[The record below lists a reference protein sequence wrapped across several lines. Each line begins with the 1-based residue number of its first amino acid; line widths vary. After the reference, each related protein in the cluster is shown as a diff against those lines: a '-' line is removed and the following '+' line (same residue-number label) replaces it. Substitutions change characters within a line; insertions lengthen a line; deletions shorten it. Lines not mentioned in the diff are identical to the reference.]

1 MIRRRKNRGS
11 FGRILVFL
19 TIAVSAWLFTAH
31 SLQSRPLEPIRHIR
45 SGIPGVNAIEIDPAH
60 AEIRPVVANGNG
72 EYFSDMVKRLKPK
85 AAINGTFYDADMKP
99 LGDILIDG
107 KLECRGHYPNAF
119 AVTNDGKIKL
129 IRGTKQHIDWSGCR
143 HGIAAGPRLVHN
155 GIVELKPNDDGFT
168 KRSLTITATR
178 TGIGITK
185 NGKLLLVTTSQR
197 ILLQDFAE
205 IMVKLGATDALNV
218 DGGGARGLAFNDKL
232 YANPYLQMTNILA
245 VYDKKS
251 SK

>member
-11 FGRILVFL
+11 YGRLVLFL
-19 TIAVSAWLFTAH
+19 AIAVLGWLFTAH

-45 SGIPGVNAIEIDPAH
+45 SGIPGVDVIEIDPTA
-60 AEIRPVVANGNG
+60 AEIRPVIANGNG
-72 EYFSDMVKRLKPK
+72 EYFSDMVKRLKPT
-85 AAINGTFYDADMKP
+85 AAINGTFYSAEMKP

-107 KLECRGHYPNAF
+107 KLKCRGHYPNAF

-168 KRSLTITATR
+168 KRSLTIAATR

-185 NGKLLLVTTSQR
+185 DGNLLLVTTSR
-197 ILLQDFAE
+197 EILLQDFAE
-205 IMVKLGATDALNV
+205 VMVKLGATEALNV
-218 DGGGARGLAFNDKL
+218 DGGGARGLLFKDKI
-232 YANPYLQMTNILA
+232 YANPYLLMTNILA
-245 VYDKKS
+245 VYEKKS